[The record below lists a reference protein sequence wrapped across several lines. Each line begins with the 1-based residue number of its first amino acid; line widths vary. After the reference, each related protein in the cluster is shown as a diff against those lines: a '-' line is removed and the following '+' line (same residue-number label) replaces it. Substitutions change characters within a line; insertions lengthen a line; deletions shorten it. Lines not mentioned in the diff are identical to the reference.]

1 MHDEHDHMENVSLHM
16 ISVGFVWLPSITLY
30 NVDTLGLIMVEE
42 RTVKLE
48 IFPGGFLCL
57 LPPALICKIFNPVTF
72 LSRVNDYIEPIA
84 IFITWT
90 KTYSTKF
97 NISVMQGQLGWAKSY
112 SQVKTFSCMVFTLG

>member
-1 MHDEHDHMENVSLHM
+1 MWGS
-16 ISVGFVWLPSITLY
+16 FWLPSIILY
-30 NVDTLGLIMVEE
+30 NVDKLGLMMVEE

-48 IFPGGFLCL
+48 IFARRIFLAF

-72 LSRVNDYIEPIA
+72 LSQVNDYIEPIA

-97 NISVMQGQLGWAKSY
+97 NISVMQGQLGWAK
-112 SQVKTFSCMVFTLG
+112 F

>member
-1 MHDEHDHMENVSLHM
+1 MWGS
-16 ISVGFVWLPSITLY
+16 FWLPSIILY
-30 NVDTLGLIMVEE
+30 NVDKLGLMMVEE

-48 IFPGGFLCL
+48 IFARRIFLAF
-57 LPPALICKIFNPVTF
+57 LPPALIFNPVTF

-97 NISVMQGQLGWAKSY
+97 NISAMQG
-112 SQVKTFSCMVFTLG
+112 

>member
-1 MHDEHDHMENVSLHM
+1 
-16 ISVGFVWLPSITLY
+16 
-30 NVDTLGLIMVEE
+30 MVERKDCE
-42 RTVKLE
+42 AGKYCME
-48 IFPGGFLCL
+48 DFFAF
-57 LPPALICKIFNPVTF
+57 LPPALIFNPVTF

-84 IFITWT
+84 IFITWI